1 MPCAYCNENYS
12 NRANI
17 LRFIVEAPYR
27 QIKYDTMQVE
37 KIISNEKEAEARRKL
52 DETLKKMNNLQL

>member
-1 MPCAYCNENYS
+1 MPCAYCNQNYS
-12 NRANI
+12 NRSNK
-17 LRFIVEAPYR
+17 LRFIIEAPYR